1 MTLDQFREHNTLP
14 SDWKKELD
22 TNRILQIVLSVL
34 EESAPWHYT
43 VPGDNSADL
52 SPTRAA
58 LELGTTKGYAS
69 YGDRLKLLAQ
79 RKQKR
84 EDPGPGTYQRPSNP
98 NEPAQ
103 PQN

>member
-1 MTLDQFREHNTLP
+1 MTLDQFREHDTLP
-14 SDWKKELD
+14 SDWKKLLQE
-22 TNRILQIVLSVL
+22 NRILQIVLQVL
-34 EESAPWHYT
+34 EDNAPWHFT
-43 VPGDNSADL
+43 VPGDNHSDL

-84 EDPGPGTYQRPSNP
+84 EEPGASTYERVVNP

-103 PQN
+103 PP